1 MRKLNIYKKGM
12 IVIFAILPLFIFS
25 QKSKKSPEGIRLNFH
40 HFVGEDSLVL
50 DDSVYYNSLN
60 QPFTITKFNYYIGQ
74 IHLVKTDGKKV
85 VINTY
90 FLISE
95 DEEKASSKNIELEK
109 IPSGEYSSIEFILG
123 VDSVHNCSGAQSGAL
138 DPINAMFWT
147 WNTGYIFMKL
157 EGKSTSSSAVGNNLE
172 YHIGGYKE
180 PSNCIRNITLKFDKL
195 LIIEKNT
202 LTEINIKADVL
213 EILKTPT
220 KIDFSTIPTVNTLL
234 NATIIADNYAD
245 IFQLINSKTV
255 K

>member
-1 MRKLNIYKKGM
+1 MIKLNLNKKG
-12 IVIFAILPLFIFS
+12 IVIIFAILPLFLFS
-25 QKSKKSPEGIRLNFH
+25 QKSKNSPEGITLNFH
-40 HFVGEDSLVL
+40 HFVGKDSLVL
-50 DDSVYYNSLN
+50 DDSTYYNSLN

-74 IHLVKTDGKKV
+74 IRLVKTDGKKV
-85 VINTY
+85 VINNY

-95 DEEKASSKNIELEK
+95 DEEKSDSKKIELKK
-109 IPSGEYSSIEFILG
+109 IPHGEYSSIEFILG

-180 PSNCIRNITLKFDKL
+180 PSNCIRTITLKFDQP
-195 LIIEKNT
+195 LIIGKKT
-202 LTEINIKADVL
+202 LTEVNIKTDVS
-213 EILKTPT
+213 EILKLPT
-220 KIDFSTIPTVNTLL
+220 TIDFSTMPTVNTVL
-234 NATIIADNYAD
+234 NATVIANNYSD
-245 IFQLINSKTV
+245 IFQLIDFKTI